1 MSLPIYRVWH
11 DRPNCIACGACAAA
25 TPENWEMQ
33 PDDGLA
39 DCKSTTITGAELA
52 ANEEAAIVCPVN
64 IIHIA
69 PVGEIPAYFAELGVT
84 DSSAVPSGRREEQT
98 AVTKLSK

>member
-1 MSLPIYRVWH
+1 MSLPLYRIWH

-25 TPENWEMQ
+25 TPENWEMH

-39 DCKSTTITGAELA
+39 DCVSTTITDAELL
-52 ANEEAAIVCPVN
+52 ANEEAAMVCPVN

-69 PVGEIPAYFAELGVT
+69 KEGEIPLYFQDRGVT
-84 DSSAVPSGRREEQT
+84 DPHAVPLGKKE
-98 AVTKLSK
+98 